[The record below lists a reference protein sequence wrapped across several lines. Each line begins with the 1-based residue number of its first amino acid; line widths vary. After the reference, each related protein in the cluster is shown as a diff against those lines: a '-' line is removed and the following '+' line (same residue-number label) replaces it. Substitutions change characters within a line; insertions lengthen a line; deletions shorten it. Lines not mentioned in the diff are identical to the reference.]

1 MQRLAPAQ
9 VWSNP
14 QAVEDYQALLSGVVP
29 VVTDDMASVIVL
41 GTSPEE
47 RRLGLFLNKINTRG
61 DDQVLEVGALAGSP
75 LWRSEVSSPAGG
87 PDLAPDIASRRVAQ
101 HPPDGEHWQRRKER
115 ADCQIETTAAALSAN
130 PCSRC

>member
-61 DDQVLEVGALAGSP
+61 DDQVLEVGALASLAATLPSKDGSGESQLESFP
-75 LWRSEVSSPAGG
+75 IYMCVGADELEAAIDAV
-87 PDLAPDIASRRVAQ
+87 PDAQ
-101 HPPDGEHWQRRKER
+101 RGDLVFVTDGFIEQVVCFPP
-115 ADCQIETTAAALSAN
+115 
-130 PCSRC
+130 